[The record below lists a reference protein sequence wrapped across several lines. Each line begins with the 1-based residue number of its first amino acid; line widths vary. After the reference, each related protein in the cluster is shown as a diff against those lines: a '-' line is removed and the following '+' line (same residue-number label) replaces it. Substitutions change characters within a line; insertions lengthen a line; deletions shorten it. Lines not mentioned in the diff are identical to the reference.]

1 MQGGKLMEFGGGRRV
16 KREWQEIL
24 PELLMKI
31 VSSLD
36 DRTVIV
42 AAGVCSGWRNAI
54 CTQLTHISLSW
65 YMFTVF
71 NGFGSKQVIL
81 KTE

>member
-1 MQGGKLMEFGGGRRV
+1 MEFGGGRRV

-31 VSSLD
+31 VSLLD
-36 DRTVIV
+36 DHTVIV

-65 YMFTVF
+65 YASFFKYMFTVF
-71 NGFGSKQVIL
+71 NGWL
-81 KTE
+81 K